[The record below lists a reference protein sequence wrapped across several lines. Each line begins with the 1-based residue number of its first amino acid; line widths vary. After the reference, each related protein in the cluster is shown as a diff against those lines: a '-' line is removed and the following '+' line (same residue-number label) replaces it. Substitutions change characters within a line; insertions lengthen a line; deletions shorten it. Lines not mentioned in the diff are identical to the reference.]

1 MTSLPLRVP
10 KRLRDIP
17 DVVGVYNICLRL
29 EKSLQLAVDK
39 GDDVGWKQIYIR
51 ILGYLI
57 HYVPTEQGLKHIV
70 KEISSCADDS
80 ALLDVGRV
88 YYDDYI
94 RACTFPMLNLQVS
107 KQSRSDALNSP
118 S

>member
-10 KRLRDIP
+10 KRLQDIP

-39 GDDVGWKQIYIR
+39 GDESSP
-51 ILGYLI
+51 L
-57 HYVPTEQGLKHIV
+57 PTEQGLKHIV